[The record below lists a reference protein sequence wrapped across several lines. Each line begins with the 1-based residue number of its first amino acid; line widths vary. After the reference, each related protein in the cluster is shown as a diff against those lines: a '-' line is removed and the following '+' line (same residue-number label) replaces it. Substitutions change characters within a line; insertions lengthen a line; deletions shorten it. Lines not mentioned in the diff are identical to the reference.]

1 MILNWTEDIAV
12 GVGVI
17 DEQHKKLFEYLNDFV
32 YAIDNNAGPDE
43 IEKVVGFLDTYV
55 IEHFDTE
62 ESMMKEVSCPDMEE
76 HIGQHRIFIDSL
88 NEVKRSLARDGA
100 SDELALMLRGNL
112 CNWLFS
118 HILMLDRRMG
128 PFIKN

>member
-1 MILNWTEDIAV
+1 MFLNWTEDIAV

-17 DEQHKKLFEYLNDFV
+17 DEQHKKLFEHLNSFV
-32 YAIDNNAGPDE
+32 EAVDSDAGSGEIDR
-43 IEKVVGFLDTYV
+43 VVGFLDTYV
-55 IEHFDTE
+55 VEHFDTE
-62 ESMMKEVSCPDMEE
+62 ELMMKEVSCPGMEE

-88 NEVKRSLARDGA
+88 QEVKRTLARDGA
-100 SDELALMLRGNL
+100 TDDIALMLRSNL

-128 PFIKN
+128 LFIKN